1 MKPRP
6 NLGRGFFNRKEYEM
20 KVKDTLNLGK
30 TKFKMRGNLPV
41 REAQWEQEWDDDKLY
56 EQRLKLNE
64 GKPSFDL
71 HDGPPFA
78 NGNIHM
84 GHALNKIS
92 KDIIVRFKNMNGYYA
107 PFVPGWDTHG
117 LPIEQQLA
125 KKGIKREK
133 LGRAEY
139 RQLCEEFAK
148 KEVKKQ
154 MADFKRLGILADWN
168 HPYITLQPEYEAE
181 EIRLFGEMYQKGY
194 IYKGK
199 KPVYWSPS
207 SESTLAEAEVEYH
220 DVESPSIYISF
231 PVKDGKGIL
240 NTTDTYF
247 LIWTTTPWTIP
258 ANQGI
263 TVNPAFDYSVVEV
276 NDKRYVI
283 GTDRL
288 ESVAEAL
295 GWHDYQVVQ
304 HLKGSEMDRML
315 ATHPLYGQD
324 VLLMNAMHVTAEDGT
339 GLVHTASGFGEDDY
353 NVAQKYGLPVF
364 SPMDNKGCFTE
375 EVPDADLVGVF
386 YADANKLVS
395 DKLKKSG
402 NLLKLSYFT
411 HSYPHDWRTKK
422 PVIYR
427 ATTQW
432 FASIDKCREQI
443 LAQIDQINFM
453 PSWGKLRLHNMIK
466 DRGDWVISRQRAW
479 GVPLPIFYAEDDTP
493 IVTPETINHIAEIFS
508 KEGSNAWYK
517 RSVKELLPAGFT
529 SEHSPNGEFRKE
541 TDILD
546 VWFDSGSSHRAVLAQ
561 RTNLHFPADLYLEG
575 SDQYRGWFNSS
586 LITAVAT
593 TEKAPYRSILSQGF
607 VLDDQGH
614 KMSKSLGNVIAPSD
628 IIKKMGAEIIRLWV
642 ASVDATSDVAVS
654 QSILSQTAESY
665 RKIRNTFR
673 YLLANTSDFDPHTNK
688 VAYEDLNS
696 IDQYIEVRLND
707 LVQDCLASYNKYDF
721 NTVYKHIFAFISNDL
736 SAFYLDFAK
745 DVLYIEG
752 KDSHARR
759 SMQTVIYDATVKLAK
774 LLTPILPH
782 TMEEIWSFT
791 KEKEDHIQLTDM
803 PKIEQYDNRAELLNN
818 WGVFMNL
825 RDDVLKAL
833 EEARNSKLIG
843 KSFEAAVT
851 IYPTRE
857 TKAVLDKLDAD
868 FRQILIVSKLV
879 ITDSAAP
886 VEAFKLP
893 NGSFVVEHAEGEVCP
908 RCRMI
913 RTDIGADKELSI
925 ICGRCAKIVK
935 NDYPELIQEGLE
947 E

>member
-1 MKPRP
+1 MR
-6 NLGRGFFNRKEYEM
+6 
-20 KVKDTLNLGK
+20 VKDTLNLGK

-41 REAQWEQEWDDDKLY
+41 REAEWQKEWDENKLY

-64 GKPSFDL
+64 GKPRFDL

-92 KDIIVRFKNMNGYYA
+92 KDIIVRFKNMSGHYA
-107 PFVPGWDTHG
+107 PYVPGWDTHG

-125 KKGIKREK
+125 KQGVNRKEMS
-133 LGRAEY
+133 RADY
-139 RQLCEEFAK
+139 RQLCEDYAK
-148 KEVKKQ
+148 KEIKKQ
-154 MADFKRLGILADWN
+154 MADFKRLGVMGDWN

-181 EIRLFGEMYQKGY
+181 EIRVFGKMYEKGY

-220 DVESPSIYISF
+220 DVKSPSIFVAF
-231 PVKDGKGIL
+231 PVKDGKNIL
-240 NTTDTYF
+240 DPKDTYF

-263 TVNPAFDYSVVEV
+263 TVNPSFDYSVVKV
-276 NDKRYVI
+276 NDKKYVV

-288 ESVAEAL
+288 KAVAETL
-295 GWHDYQVVQ
+295 GWDNYEVVQ
-304 HLKGSEMDRML
+304 HLAGSDMDRML

-364 SPMDNKGCFTE
+364 SPLDNKGCFTS
-375 EVPDADLVGVF
+375 EVPDPDLVGMF
-386 YADANKLVS
+386 YDDANKVVAE
-395 DKLKKSG
+395 KLRKSG
-402 NLLKLSYFT
+402 NLLKLSFFT

-432 FASIDKCREQI
+432 FASIEKCRQQI
-443 LAQIDQINFM
+443 LDQIDKVNFT
-453 PSWGKLRLHNMIK
+453 PSWGKVRLHNMIK

-493 IVTPETINHIAEIFS
+493 IVTPETIEHIAQIFA

-517 RSVKELLPAGFT
+517 HTAKELLPEGFT

-546 VWFDSGSSHRAVLAQ
+546 VWFDSGSSHQAVMAKRPDL
-561 RTNLHFPADLYLEG
+561 RFPADLYLEG

-586 LITAVAT
+586 LITSVAT
-593 TEKAPYRSILSQGF
+593 TGQAPYRSILSQGF
-607 VLDDQGH
+607 VLDDKGH
-614 KMSKSLGNVIAPSD
+614 KMSKSLGNVIAPND
-628 IIKKMGAEIIRLWV
+628 VIKRMGAEIIRLWV

-654 QSILSQTAESY
+654 QDILQQTSESY

-673 YLLANTSDFDPHTNK
+673 YMLANTSDFDPEK
-688 VAYEDLNS
+688 DRIPYEKLNS
-696 IDQYIEVRLND
+696 VDQYIEVLLNQ
-707 LVQDCLASYNKYDF
+707 LVKTCLDKYEQYDF
-721 NTVYKHIFAFISNDL
+721 NTVYKKVFSFISNDL

-752 KDSHARR
+752 QDSHARR
-759 SMQTVIYDATVKLAK
+759 SMQTVIYDAAVKLAK
-774 LLTPILPH
+774 ILTPILPH
-782 TMEEIWSFT
+782 TMEEIWSFL
-791 KEKEDHIQLTDM
+791 KEKEDYVQLADM
-803 PKIEQYDNRAELLNN
+803 PEISEYENQAELLAD
-818 WGVFMNL
+818 WEQFMSM
-825 RDDVLKAL
+825 RDDVLKVL
-833 EEARNSKLIG
+833 EQARDKKLIG

-851 IYPTRE
+851 IYPDKE
-857 TKAVLDKLDAD
+857 TKAVLDKLDAN
-868 FRQILIVSKLV
+868 FRQILIVSKLTIV
-879 ITDSAAP
+879 TDQAP
-886 VEAFKLP
+886 ANAEKLT
-893 NGSFVVEHAEGEVCP
+893 NGAYIVDRAEGEVCP

-913 RTDIGADKELSI
+913 RTDIGEDKDLPL

-935 NDYPELIQEGLE
+935 KDYPNIVQEGLE